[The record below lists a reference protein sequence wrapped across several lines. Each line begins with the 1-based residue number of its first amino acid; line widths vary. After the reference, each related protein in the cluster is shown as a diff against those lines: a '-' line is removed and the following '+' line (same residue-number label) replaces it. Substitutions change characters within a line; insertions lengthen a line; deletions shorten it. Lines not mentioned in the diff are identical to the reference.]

1 MALNKLVTKRMIKKT
16 TNFRDSQKKNNRS
29 YFKHV
34 GATVKTRVSGQIVTI
49 KQERALVSRFL
60 AAVKSRTDFVIKKP
74 SEILYLMW
82 SHHLIFTHIDQ

>member
-1 MALNKLVTKRMIKKT
+1 MTKRMNEKT

-74 SEILYLMW
+74 SEILNLMW
-82 SHHLIFTHIDQ
+82 SHHLNFTQMGL